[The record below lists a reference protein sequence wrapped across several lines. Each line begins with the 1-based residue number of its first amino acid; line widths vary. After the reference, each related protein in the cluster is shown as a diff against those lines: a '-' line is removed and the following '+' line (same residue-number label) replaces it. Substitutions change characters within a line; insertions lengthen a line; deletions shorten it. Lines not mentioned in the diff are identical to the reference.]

1 MTQCMVRPCVARGFH
16 RSVGFAVLQMAKMSG
31 ASSSVLAT
39 PARNAAIG
47 VVSDDLSADVISS
60 RVMDVECSWCAE
72 LERGCTWCMST
83 LYSLQALL

>member
-1 MTQCMVRPCVARGFH
+1 MMHSCASAAKLRGGGPILFP
-16 RSVGFAVLQMAKMSG
+16 G
-31 ASSSVLAT
+31 
-39 PARNAAIG
+39 ARNAAIG

-72 LERGCTWCMST
+72 LERGCTRCMST